1 MGILVEIIGY
11 TLSALGLLY
20 ISGGLFELLLQV
32 QEIAVSIGGAVGS
45 VPVPDAMRAPA
56 RLVGAPV
63 HAPEWLASCV
73 VGLLLTIAGFLLVR
87 HSRTAAE

>member
-1 MGILVEIIGY
+1 MEIIGY
-11 TLSALGLLY
+11 VLSALGLLY

-32 QEIAVSIGGAVGS
+32 QEIAVRVGIGGAVGS